1 MLFKVRHF
9 CAERKSEEI
18 MLFLACD
25 KKEKRLLLLLKKSVS
40 HQSIKTLTPLTQRRK
55 FSRRGLSVLRKVEW
69 FSNGLDLDVIG
80 FLRMVMVSHCQD
92 RGDQSAGG
100 YQGGT
105 VVVKV
110 VCAKNNWVANWK
122 SVWDFLMYC
131 RWLSDTFLKGKACWL
146 GHLLVVFSQFCL
158 ILIN

>member
-9 CAERKSEEI
+9 CAERKPEEI

-25 KKEKRLLLLLKKSVS
+25 KKEKCLLLLKNSIS
-40 HQSIKTLTPLTQRRK
+40 HQSIKTLTPLTQRSK

-80 FLRMVMVSHCQD
+80 FLRMVTVSHCQD

-110 VCAKNNWVANWK
+110 VCAKNN
-122 SVWDFLMYC
+122 
-131 RWLSDTFLKGKACWL
+131 
-146 GHLLVVFSQFCL
+146 
-158 ILIN
+158 